1 MTLNDKTN
9 DRIYSCSECQA
20 ELTSEDEK
28 FMLDNRGCE
37 LRILSGLIWIEGLA
51 VDLGELGSREGE
63 KAGGGG
69 RDRSFDM

>member
-51 VDLGELGSREGE
+51 VDLRGRVGLQRGE
-63 KAGGGG
+63 KGWRRRA
-69 RDRSFDM
+69 RQEL